1 MLPMILTRFRFR
13 FFASA
18 FALLACTLASVAS
31 VRDDSVAVKESW
43 PFYKKGVIGK
53 VYDYFANSNTT
64 HLTRRPNFTFIG
76 GPSYSKD
83 TKFSIGILSAG
94 LYSTVPSDTLLPP
107 SNISVVGEISTAGYY
122 MAGIRGLHIFPSDA
136 HRINY
141 NLKFSSFETY
151 FWGIGFDSQYR
162 NSNRTSYT
170 LLNISLRADYT
181 WRLRRKL
188 YIGPMIDVDYSRA
201 ASVENPSLWDGEP
214 LSTLSSGLGLVV
226 KYDSRD
232 NHNTPY
238 TGELVELSQLFY
250 PNLYR
255 SRSRYFTI
263 AEFSA
268 AVYRPVWRGGV
279 VATRLHGEFSI
290 GKPLWNK
297 LPRLG
302 GAQGMRGY
310 YEGRYRDNNTAD
322 VIVELRQHVWRR
334 SGMVV
339 WGGLGTIFRN
349 PSDIEFRK
357 LLPNI
362 GIGYRWEFKKRTN
375 VRLDFGIGRRESGLV
390 FQINEAF

>member
-1 MLPMILTRFRFR
+1 MFSTITTRINVRHLITAVFLLISGVAS
-13 FFASA
+13 FASERA
-18 FALLACTLASVAS
+18 DS
-31 VRDDSVAVKESW
+31 VRTEGNVA
-43 PFYKKGVIGK
+43 FYKKGILGK
-53 VYDYFANSNTT
+53 VYDYFANSNTDR
-64 HLTRRPNFTFIG
+64 LTRRPNFTFIG

-94 LYSTVPSDTLLPP
+94 LYSTDPADTLLLP

-122 MAGIRGLHIFPSDA
+122 MAGIRGLHIYPSDSR
-136 HRINY
+136 RINY

-170 LLNISLRADYT
+170 LLNISLRSDYT
-181 WRLRRKL
+181 WRLRPKL
-188 YIGPMIDVDYSRA
+188 FVGPMIDVDYSKA
-201 ASVENPSLWDGEP
+201 GSVENPSVWDGEP
-214 LSTLSSGLGLVV
+214 LSTLATGLGMVV

-250 PNLYR
+250 PNLYG
-255 SRSRYFTI
+255 SRSRYFAIT
-263 AEFSA
+263 EFSA

-279 VATRLHGEFSI
+279 VATRLHGEFSF

-302 GAQGMRGY
+302 GMQGMRGY
-310 YEGRYRDNNTAD
+310 YDGRYRDQNTAD

-334 SGMVV
+334 SGVVV

-349 PSDIEFRK
+349 PADIEFRK

-362 GIGYRWEFKKRTN
+362 GIGYRWEFKQRTN
-375 VRLDFGIGRRESGLV
+375 VRLDYGIGRRESGLV